1 MTIKYFKNIIT
12 ALLFISIT
20 HLNAQTS
27 HTLLMNGDSQYNNDN
42 YVEAEELYRKAKE
55 KESSLK
61 SNFNLGNATF
71 QQGRFEESIDFYLN
85 AAGKAEDDKTRSDAY
100 YNLGN
105 SYFNNQN
112 LEDAAESFK
121 LAIKANPNNKNAR
134 YNLAYTKEIMKQV
147 AQQQQDQQQQQDDQQ
162 GEDQENQEQ
171 ENQDQNQ
178 DQQGQNQDQNEK
190 EEQEQEE
197 QEQKEQEQKE
207 QEQDSTQQS
216 QPMQFDSSR
225 LEKQTLD
232 STDAKKLLQ
241 IIQEEEMKVQEKL
254 RKFNSKRKKPDKDW

>member
-1 MTIKYFKNIIT
+1 MTLKNFKYIIFLT
-12 ALLFISIT
+12 IGLNGLM
-20 HLNAQTS
+20 LNAQTS
-27 HTLLMNGDSQYNNDN
+27 HTLLMDGDGQYTSNN

-55 KESSLK
+55 KESTLK
-61 SNFNLGNATF
+61 SNFNLGNATY
-71 QQGRFEESIDFYLN
+71 QQGRFEEAIDFYLN
-85 AAGKAEDDKTRSDAY
+85 AAGKADDDNIRSDAY

-105 SYFNNQN
+105 SYFNNKN
-112 LEDAAESFK
+112 LEEAAGAFK
-121 LAIKANPNNKNAR
+121 QAIKANPNNKNAR
-134 YNLAYTKEIMKQV
+134 YNLAYTKELLKQI
-147 AQQQQDQQQQQDDQQ
+147 AQQQQEQNQEQN
-162 GEDQENQEQ
+162 QENQ
-171 ENQDQNQ
+171 ENQDQEQ
-178 DQQGQNQDQNEK
+178 KQEQEEQGDQNGQNQDQKEK
-190 EEQEQEE
+190 EEQEE
-197 QEQKEQEQKE
+197 QEQEE